1 MKNILLLLACLAA
14 FPVSARA
21 DAPVE
26 TPFTGFKAK
35 LDAGRVLLTWR
46 RYKRDD
52 FASYAVVKSDKD
64 PNPGYPGS
72 PVVVTF
78 AGADGVKW
86 TDGNLT
92 PGTWNYRLVITTKWG
107 DRWVS
112 PVVPIVVG
120 AGDVKRAPPVDSDFE

>member
-1 MKNILLLLACLAA
+1 MRNTLLLLACLAS
-14 FPVSARA
+14 FPASARA

-26 TPFTGFKAK
+26 VSVTGFKAK
-35 LDAGRVLLTWR
+35 LDAGRVILTWR

-64 PNPGYPGS
+64 SNPGYPGS

-78 AGADGVKW
+78 AGADGVRW
-86 TDGNLT
+86 VDGKLA
-92 PGTWNYRLVITTKWG
+92 PGTWNYRLVITTRYG

-112 PVVPIVVG
+112 PVVPVVVG
-120 AGDVKRAPPVDSDFE
+120 PGDLRRPPPVDSDFE